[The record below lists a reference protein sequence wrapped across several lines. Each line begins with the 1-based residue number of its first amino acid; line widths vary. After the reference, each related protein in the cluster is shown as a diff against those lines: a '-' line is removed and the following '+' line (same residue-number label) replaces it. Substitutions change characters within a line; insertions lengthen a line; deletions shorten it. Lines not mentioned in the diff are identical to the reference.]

1 MENPIE
7 TVASKLSEGEK
18 DLIVSL
24 KSANDIQMRSNLYST
39 PALNEFF
46 RLWSIHFP
54 SIKQSMNC
62 KGCRETVVKFYSRVA
77 DYINTENVKK
87 ENEKIKKEKLVK
99 YLEKANKKL
108 KTTKS
113 KKKLSKK

>member
-1 MENPIE
+1 MHQDNQYD
-7 TVASKLSEGEK
+7 G
-18 DLIVSL
+18 
-24 KSANDIQMRSNLYST
+24 Q
-39 PALNEFF
+39 ALNYFF
-46 RLWSIHFP
+46 ILWQQQFP
-54 SIKQSMNC
+54 NVRQSKTC
-62 KGCRETVVKFYSRVA
+62 TGCRKSVCHFFHKIA